1 MKDYYKRLGVK
12 SDASYEEIRRAYL
25 QLSKKYHP
33 DMYGGTHTH
42 AEAVFKEIQEAYQT
56 LSDNDK
62 RSFYDN
68 QLDLY
73 NNPPQ
78 AIYRPPEEPKPTYQ
92 YSAHAQTPY
101 AANQRPYRQPVAKVN
116 VFKSLTVWIVFG
128 IGILWIALMLNYYVN
143 NEGKGGMDYATNWKP
158 TSNKEFERKYKFLQK
173 YDQLSPFEDGVAWA
187 YKAGWYELID
197 TNGKVLS
204 KKYNSVGGFNEKI
217 ATVKKGEE
225 YGYIRQNGQELTP
238 IQYKFAE
245 AVNSGIAIVQA
256 KNIYYILHFG
266 DKRKK
271 IELPGVQA
279 VGTYSE
285 GVLPVQMTDTEKW
298 GYINSEGKGII
309 LPAYLDATEFE
320 EDVAAVKDTTSHLW
334 GFINHGGK
342 LVIPFM
348 YEKVSLFKEGKARVS
363 RNNKSYIIDTINR
376 CIANCDEGMAKK

>member
-12 SDASYEEIRRAYL
+12 PDASYEEIRSAYR

-33 DMYGGTHTH
+33 DMHGGTHTH

-62 RSFYDN
+62 RSFYDY

-78 AIYRPPEEPKPTYQ
+78 AIYRAPEEPTYQ
-92 YSAHAQTPY
+92 YSPRSQAPY
-101 AANQRPYRQPVAKVN
+101 ATNRRPYRQPVAKVN
-116 VFKSLTVWIVFG
+116 IFKSLTVWIVFG
-128 IGILWIALMLNYYVN
+128 IGILWMVLMLNYYVN
-143 NEGKGGMDYATNWKP
+143 NQGKGGMDYATNWKSS
-158 TSNKEFERKYKFLQK
+158 SNKEFDRKYKLLQK

-197 TNGKVLS
+197 TSGKVLS
-204 KKYNSVGGFNEKI
+204 KKYNWVGGFNEKI
-217 ATVKKGEE
+217 AAVKKEKK

-238 IQYKFAE
+238 IQYEFAE
-245 AVNSGIAIVQA
+245 AVNDGIAVVQA

-285 GVLPVQMTDTEKW
+285 GVLPIQMTDTEKW
-298 GYINSEGKGII
+298 GYINAEGKGVIF
-309 LPAYLDATEFE
+309 PTYLDVTEFE
-320 EDVAAVKDTTSHLW
+320 EDLAAVKDTTSHLW
-334 GFINHGGK
+334 GFINHDGK
-342 LVIPFM
+342 LVIPFI
-348 YEKVSLFKEGKARVS
+348 YEKVSLFKEGKARVL